1 MGSSRC
7 CAADRPLATAHQCAC
22 KMFLMLAGEAVF
34 WLDDER
40 HELGEGGVIFL
51 PHNVPH
57 AFRVLSENADM
68 RILGPPRTN

>member
-1 MGSSRC
+1 
-7 CAADRPLATAHQCAC
+7 
-22 KMFLMLAGEAVF
+22 MFLMLAGEAVF

-51 PHNVPH
+51 PRNVPH